1 MTRFNLHHNRIKTF
15 LSSCVLLAFTL
26 LPHNS
31 DAQAEFTTWGNMTG
45 IRIDNQL
52 MEFNSSLA
60 VENQWGETWRTRKEG
75 QDIDFK
81 REGSKKI
88 FSYQMKDLKLTKT
101 IETLGDAKA
110 EVEVTFVS
118 PKDTLINAAYFTID
132 LPKEFG
138 PETTFSFINHGTVG
152 MQDLKT
158 GATKADY
165 KAPAQ
170 GMTIESPTRKLV
182 LNFAKPAE
190 VIINREETAVG
201 NIRLNFVLASGEI
214 KAKDLHRNTFTIT
227 ASGKIDRSPVV
238 IKVFP
243 EQEGKAFDGIGGNFR
258 LQNAA
263 TDPQVIDFTL
273 KNLNV
278 TWGRVEMPW
287 QYWHQNEDEDP
298 AAQARKGQIHPKV
311 KAAMEMAQKLDQM
324 DIPVMLAAWFP
335 PDWAIIGERFKG
347 KHPDGSM
354 GNKLDLTKS
363 DKIYRSLVSY
373 IKYLKEEYGVET
385 VMFSFN
391 ESDLG
396 IDVQQTDVE
405 HNELIKTMGALLRAE
420 GLQTEF
426 LLGDTADANG
436 WDFTTLA
443 STDPESLPYIGGVS
457 FHSWRGYTDKN
468 LLKWRDISN
477 RVGEPLFIGE
487 GSIDAGAW
495 RYPQIFEEP
504 TYALEEI
511 DVYVK
516 MMEIAQPLSI
526 LQWQLTADYSVMSGG
541 GIFGNHEDELYP
553 TQRFFNLK
561 QLSNTPEGLFYIP
574 VKVDKEGIRAAAL
587 GDLSK
592 GSYAIHLVNKG
603 ATRNVMLTGL
613 PKDLKVLNLYI
624 TNQNSS
630 FKKLMSIKVQ
640 NGTAEFNLEG
650 ASFVSLFS
658 TKHEK

>member
-1 MTRFNLHHNRIKTF
+1 MIRLNLHHKRIKTLLKICVF
-15 LSSCVLLAFTL
+15 LAAAFL
-26 LPHNS
+26 VN
-31 DAQAEFTTWGNMTG
+31 DARAQAEFTTWGNMTG

-60 VENQWGETWRTRKEG
+60 VENQWGDSWRTRKEG
-75 QDIDFK
+75 QDIDF
-81 REGSKKI
+81 RRDGSKKI
-88 FSYQMKDLKLTKT
+88 FTYQMKDLEWSKS
-101 IETLGDAKA
+101 IETLGKGKA
-110 EVEVTFVS
+110 EVAVSFLS

-138 PETTFSFINHGTVG
+138 SETTLSFINQGKLG
-152 MQDLKT
+152 LDDLKT
-158 GATKADY
+158 GAVEADY

-170 GMTIESPTRKLV
+170 GITIESPGRKL
-182 LNFAKPAE
+182 LLTFAKPAE
-190 VIINREETAVG
+190 VIINREETAKG
-201 NIRLNFVLASGEI
+201 KIRINFVLASGEI
-214 KAKDLHRNTFTIT
+214 EAGEIYRNTFVIT
-227 ASGKIDRSPVV
+227 ASGEIDKTPVAIKIYPG
-238 IKVFP
+238 
-243 EQEGKAFDGIGGNFR
+243 QEGKRFDGLGGNFR

-263 TDPQVIDFTL
+263 TDPQVIDYTL
-273 KNLNV
+273 ENLNV

-287 QYWHQNEDEDP
+287 QHWQQNENEDP
-298 AAQARKGQIHPKV
+298 LEEAKKGNLHPKV
-311 KAAMEMAQKLDQM
+311 KAAMEMAQRLDKM
-324 DIPVMLAAWFP
+324 EIPVMLAAWFP

-347 KHPDGSM
+347 KRPDGSM

-405 HNELIKTMGALLRAE
+405 HNELIKTMGSLLRAE

-436 WDFTTLA
+436 WVFTTLA

-457 FHSWRGYTDKN
+457 FHSWRGYTDEN

-477 RVGEPLFIGE
+477 RVGKPLFVGE

-516 MMEIAQPLSI
+516 MMNIAQPLSI

-541 GIFGNHEDELYP
+541 GIFGNHEEELYP
-553 TQRFFNLK
+553 TQRFYNLK
-561 QLSNTPEGLFYIP
+561 QLSITPEGLFYIP
-574 VKVDKEGIRAAAL
+574 VIVNKEGIRAAAL
-587 GDLSK
+587 GDRSK
-592 GSYAIHLVNKG
+592 GIYVLHLVNKG
-603 ATRNVMLTGL
+603 ATRNVELTGL
-613 PKDLKVLNLYI
+613 PKEINTMRLYI
-624 TNQNSS
+624 TNQDAS
-630 FKKLMSIKVQ
+630 FKKMKNVKVQ
-640 NGTAEFNLEG
+640 NGNAEFKLEG
-650 ASFVSLFS
+650 ASYISLFS
-658 TKHEK
+658 NK

>member
-1 MTRFNLHHNRIKTF
+1 MMKLNLQHNYIKT
-15 LSSCVLLAFTL
+15 LLKTSAVLAVALIPF
-26 LPHNS
+26 NS
-31 DAQAEFTTWGNMTG
+31 NAQAEFTTWGNMTG
-45 IRIDNQL
+45 IRVDNQL
-52 MEFNSSLA
+52 MKFNSSLA
-60 VENQWGETWRTRKEG
+60 VENQWGDTWRTRKEG
-75 QDIDFK
+75 QDIEFK

-88 FSYQMKDLKLTKT
+88 FSYGMGDLQWTKS
-101 IETLGDAKA
+101 IETLEDAKA
-110 EVEVTFVS
+110 EVEVVFSS
-118 PKDTLINAAYFTID
+118 PKDTLINGAFFTID
-132 LPKEFG
+132 LPEEFG
-138 PETTFSFINHGTVG
+138 PETTFSFINQGNVG
-152 MQDLKT
+152 LKDLKS

-170 GMTIESPTRKLV
+170 GMTIQSPSRKLEITFV
-182 LNFAKPAE
+182 RPAE
-190 VIINREETAVG
+190 VTINREGTPTG
-201 NIRLNFVLASGEI
+201 NIRVNIALASGEI
-214 KAKDLHRNTFTIT
+214 EANEIYRNSFVIT
-227 ASGKIDRSPVV
+227 VSGEIDKSPVA
-238 IKVFP
+238 IKIYP

-263 TDPQVIDFTL
+263 TDPQVIDYIL
-273 KNLNV
+273 ENLNV

-287 QYWHQNEDEDP
+287 QFWHQNENEDP
-298 AAQARKGQIHPKV
+298 LEEARNGNLHPKV
-311 KAAMEMAQKLDQM
+311 KAAMEMAQRLHQM
-324 DIPVMLAAWFP
+324 DMPVMLAAWFP

-347 KHPDGSM
+347 KRPDGSM

-363 DKIYRSLVSY
+363 DKIYKSLVFY
-373 IKYLKEEYGVET
+373 IKFLQEEYGVET

-405 HNELIKTMGALLRAE
+405 HNELIKEMGALLRTE

-457 FHSWRGYTDKN
+457 FHSWRGYTEEN

-516 MMEIAQPLSI
+516 MMDIAQPLSI

-541 GIFGNHEDELYP
+541 GIFGNNEDKLYP

-574 VKVDKEGIRAAAL
+574 ITVDKEGVRAAAL
-587 GDLSK
+587 GDK
-592 GSYAIHLVNKG
+592 TIGSYAIHMVNKG
-603 ATRNVMLTGL
+603 ATRKVRLAGL
-613 PKDLKVLNLYI
+613 PKDIKSMNLYI
-624 TNQNSS
+624 TNKDAS
-630 FKKLMSIKVQ
+630 FMKSKNVKVQ
-640 NGTAEFNLEG
+640 NGNAEFELEG
-650 ASFVSLFS
+650 ASFISLFS
-658 TKHEK
+658 NTN

>member
-1 MTRFNLHHNRIKTF
+1 MRKFRFDYNLQKYLFR
-15 LSSCVLLAFTL
+15 SLAFSAVTL
-26 LPHNS
+26 LS
-31 DAQAEFTTWGNMTG
+31 WTASAQAEFTTWGNMTG
-45 IRIDNQL
+45 IRVDNQL

-75 QDIDFK
+75 QEIDFK
-81 REGSKKI
+81 REGPQKV
-88 FSYQMKDLKLTKT
+88 FSYQMKNLKWTQA

-118 PKDTLINAAYFTID
+118 PKDTLLNAAYFTID

-138 PETTFSFINHGTVG
+138 PETTFSFVNSGKVG
-152 MQDLKT
+152 MQDLQT

-182 LNFAKPAE
+182 LTFAKPAE
-190 VIINREETAVG
+190 VIINREETAIG

-214 KAKDLHRNTFTIT
+214 KAKDIHRNTFIIT
-227 ASGKIDRSPVV
+227 ASGEIDRSPVV

-287 QYWHQNEDEDP
+287 QYWHQNENEDP

-324 DIPVMLAAWFP
+324 NIPVMLAAWFP
-335 PDWAIIGERFKG
+335 PDWAIIGKRFKG

-405 HNELIKTMGALLRAE
+405 HNQLIKTMGSLLRAE

-457 FHSWRGYTDKN
+457 FHSWRGYTEQN
-468 LLKWRDISN
+468 LLKWKDISN
-477 RVGEPLFIGE
+477 RVDEPLFIGE

-511 DVYVK
+511 DVYIK
-516 MMEIAQPLSI
+516 MMNIAQPISI

-561 QLSNTPEGLFYIP
+561 QLSNTPEGLFYLP

-587 GDLSK
+587 GDESK
-592 GSYAIHLVNKG
+592 GSYVIHLVNKG
-603 ATRNVMLTGL
+603 ATRNVKLTGL
-613 PKDLKVLNLYI
+613 PKGLKTMNLHI
-624 TNQNSS
+624 TNLDSS
-630 FKKLMSIKVQ
+630 FKKLKNVKVQ
-640 NGTAEFNLEG
+640 NGTAEFSLEG

-658 TKHEK
+658 NKK